1 MNILIVGN
9 GFDLSHYL
17 PTKYDHFMDVMR
29 AIIKKDLGKP
39 IQDVF
44 NNSVDT
50 FPELISKVLDIK
62 SALDEKSYQMN
73 FNELFFKSRDIKFIN
88 KTKQIYDTT
97 AIVVDFE
104 DLVEFQYKLKQ
115 NCWFQYF
122 NNHVEKIKTWIDF
135 EIKIEEVLGSFGKLI
150 NSIDSNNL
158 DFNNLDLNLYDFLDK
173 NCIKVLEH
181 FPIFKEVGG
190 VYKVNG
196 KNFAMPKQLYLNSKF
211 CHGEAVTNGFSSS
224 SFLEYFN
231 KAVRRFY

>member
-158 DFNNLDLNLYDFLDK
+158 DFKY
-173 NCIKVLEH
+173 NCFGIAKF
-181 FPIFKEVGG
+181 FP
-190 VYKVNG
+190 
-196 KNFAMPKQLYLNSKF
+196 LTL
-211 CHGEAVTNGFSSS
+211 
-224 SFLEYFN
+224 
-231 KAVRRFY
+231 